1 MSFKPP
7 NKMQLWATQQ
17 SACCSFRLS
26 TNFGDFPGHCCE
38 DFASVVM
45 SGGCSLLP
53 GTDFSLRRLLLLRT
67 TDSRAFGLQQLQL
80 PAVEHRLDSCGSR
93 A

>member
-1 MSFKPP
+1 M
-7 NKMQLWATQQ
+7 NKLLYEIDLTPTFNFFLKQLLFIYFFTV
-17 SACCSFRLS
+17 L
-26 TNFGDFPGHCCE
+26 GLHCCE

-53 GTDFSLRRLLLLRT
+53 GTDFSLWRLLLLRT